1 MRVEYQFYCPPGTLF
16 YDKVEVGEV
25 EPFSLEYPESWDTI
39 ELPDWTTYLPPSP
52 ELPNQG
58 WKIHIS
64 ATLDNAKG
72 TLKKVAD
79 YCFAENVA
87 FKHTPSANALFMKNS
102 KYGDRG
108 GSGKFITVF
117 PKSDAD
123 THRILKDLEALI
135 GGRSGPYIL
144 SDLRWKQ
151 GPLYVR
157 YGGFKMELGP
167 YPDGTLGPCL
177 RNSSGDLIPDIRK
190 PGAYVPDWIDVPDF
204 LEEAVLSRKS
214 GVIKN
219 FPYRVTKALHFSN
232 GGGVYKGEHL
242 ETGRAVLL
250 KEARPFA
257 GLDNSGVDAHTR
269 LKQERNA
276 LEALDGLA
284 GIPRLL
290 EYRKGFEHYFLV
302 REFVDGDSLTS
313 LIYKNNPLVFG
324 NAQTFDSY
332 TQWALDICAKTEALI
347 RRIHSRGI
355 VFGDLHPNNV
365 LVDKKGEVSLIDFET
380 SSTDTE
386 NFVQKMA
393 APGFGAP
400 DGISGFDVDWY
411 AFGELCLNVFVPLTQ
426 LVSWHKGPD
435 RLLTY
440 ATDVFKL
447 PQEFTDRVRGFLAS
461 PHRVLE
467 AVEEKGVGST
477 TTALSVE
484 SLEEHDR
491 WDLDRIIEA
500 IEWSSTPDRN
510 DRLFPGDIIQFA
522 EPGGGMSF
530 VSGAAGVL
538 WGLKRLGRVNQEYTE
553 WFAQRLDRSLE
564 TSVNFAKGIAGLFYA
579 SEDLGAI
586 DLQRFDIENMIGR
599 TIDSTEIS
607 LASGAAG
614 VGLTLLRHHTR
625 GGSYVTT
632 SQIRTVADFLE
643 LQVDKVPEEKSRT
656 GYWQG
661 WTGPALFF
669 LRMYQS
675 TNDKRYLNLAYRAL
689 NRDITRLKATQE
701 HVPASSSHQVPIDT
715 SVARGTAGMWLV
727 GKQLGQAAT
736 VMSDLEGDL
745 QWLSEMSANA
755 PVVAGP
761 SILFGLSG
769 SLLASEHCH
778 EVRRN
783 CRSVALDLFR
793 VKVGDYQSYVGEEFL
808 RLSMDFGTGATG
820 VALAIKDRQEGTSE
834 SLPFLS
840 KDEFFGEHDG

>member
-64 ATLDNAKG
+64 ATLDNAKD

-108 GSGKFITVF
+108 GSGKFITIF

-123 THRILKDLEALI
+123 TQKILKDLEALI

-177 RNSSGDLIPDIRK
+177 RNSLGDLIPDIRK

-232 GGGVYKGEHL
+232 GGGVYKGENL

-257 GLDNSGVDAHTR
+257 GLDNSGVDAHAR

-324 NAQTFDSY
+324 NSQSFDSY
-332 TQWALDICAKTEALI
+332 TQWALDICTKTEALI

-426 LVSWHKGPD
+426 LGSWHKGPD

-447 PQEFTDRVRGFLAS
+447 PQVFTDRVRGFLAS
-461 PHRVLE
+461 PHRDLE

-477 TTALSVE
+477 TTTLSVE

-500 IEWSSTPDRN
+500 IEWSSTPDRD

-579 SEDLGAI
+579 SEDLGTI

-625 GGSYVTT
+625 GGSCVTT

-643 LQVDKVPEEKSRT
+643 LQFDKAPEEKSRT

-701 HVPASSSHQVPIDT
+701 RVPASSSHQVPIDT

-727 GKQLGQAAT
+727 GKQIGPAAT

-793 VKVGDYQSYVGEEFL
+793 VKVGDYQAYVGEEFL

>member
-1 MRVEYQFYCPPGTLF
+1 MRGEYQFYCPPGTPF
-16 YDKVEVGEV
+16 YDRIDAGEV
-25 EPFSLEYPESWDTI
+25 EPFFLEPPKSWDTI
-39 ELPDWTTYLPPSP
+39 ELPDWITYFPPSP

-64 ATLDNAKG
+64 ATLDNAED
-72 TLKKVAD
+72 TLKKVAE
-79 YCFAENVA
+79 YCFAEEVT
-87 FKHTPSANALFMKNS
+87 FKHAPSANALFMKNS

-117 PKSDAD
+117 PKSDVD
-123 THRILKDLEALI
+123 THTILKDLEVLI
-135 GGRSGPYIL
+135 GGRPGPYIL

-151 GPLYVR
+151 GPLFVR

-177 RNSSGDLIPDIRK
+177 RNPSGDLIPDIRK
-190 PGAYVPDWIDVPDF
+190 PGAYVPDWIDVPGF
-204 LEEAVLSRKS
+204 LEEAVRIRKS

-219 FPYRVTKALHFSN
+219 FPYRVIKALHFSN

-257 GLDNSGVDAHTR
+257 GLDNSRVDAHAR
-269 LKQERNA
+269 LERERIA
-276 LEALDGLA
+276 LETLDGLA

-290 EYRKGFEHYFLV
+290 EYRKGFENYFLV

-324 NAQTFDSY
+324 NSQSLESY
-332 TQWALDICAKTEALI
+332 AQWALDICAKTEMLI
-347 RRIHSRGI
+347 RGIHSRGI

-365 LVDKKGEVSLIDFET
+365 LVDENGDVSLIDFET

-400 DGISGFDVDWY
+400 DGVSGFDVDWY
-411 AFGELCLNVFVPLTQ
+411 TFGELCLSVFVPLTQ

-435 RLLTY
+435 RLLAY

-447 PQEFTDRVRGFLAS
+447 PREFADRVSGFLAS
-461 PHRVLE
+461 PSRSLE
-467 AVEEKGVGST
+467 AVEKKGVGST
-477 TTALSVE
+477 TTTLSVE
-484 SLEEHDR
+484 SLEDLDR
-491 WDLDRIIEA
+491 WDIDRIIEA
-500 IEWSSTPDRN
+500 IEWSSTPDRD
-510 DRLFPGDIIQFA
+510 DRLFPGDITQFA

-553 WFAQRLDRSLE
+553 WFAQRLDRPLE
-564 TSVNFAKGIAGLFYA
+564 ISVNFAKGIAGLFYA
-579 SEDLGAI
+579 SEDLGTI
-586 DLQRFDIENMIGR
+586 DLQRFDVENMISR

-625 GGSYVTT
+625 GGSHVTA
-632 SQIRTVADFLE
+632 SQIRTVSEFLE
-643 LQVDKVPEEKSRT
+643 SQLVKEPEEKSRT

-669 LRMYQS
+669 LRMHQS
-675 TNDKRYLNLAYRAL
+675 TNDERYLNLAYRAL
-689 NRDITRLKATQE
+689 DRDITRLKATRE
-701 HVPASSSHQVPIDT
+701 HVSASSAHQVPIDT

-727 GKQLGQAAT
+727 GKQFGQVAA

-745 QWLSEMSANA
+745 QWLSEISANT
-755 PVVAGP
+755 PVVSGP

-769 SLLASEHCH
+769 SLLATDHCH
-778 EVRRN
+778 EVWGKY
-783 CRSVALDLFR
+783 RSVALDLFR
-793 VKVGDYQSYVGEEFL
+793 VKVGEYQAYVGEEFL

-820 VALAIKDRQEGTSE
+820 VALAIKDRQQGTSE

-840 KDEFFGEHDG
+840 NDEFFGEHDG

>member
-1 MRVEYQFYCPPGTLF
+1 MRVEYQFYCPSGTPF
-16 YDKVEVGEV
+16 YDKVDVGEA
-25 EPFSLEYPESWDTI
+25 ELFSLEPPNLWDTI
-39 ELPDWTTYLPPSP
+39 ELPDWITYLPPSP

-64 ATLDNAKG
+64 ATLDNAED
-72 TLKKVAD
+72 TLRKVAD
-79 YCFAENVA
+79 YCFAEEVA

-102 KYGDRG
+102 KYADRG

-117 PKSDAD
+117 PTSDVD
-123 THRILKDLEALI
+123 THTILKDLEALI

-151 GPLYVR
+151 GPLFVR
-157 YGGFKMELGP
+157 YGGFKTELGP

-177 RNSSGDLIPDIRK
+177 RNASGDLIPDIRK
-190 PGAYVPDWIDVPDF
+190 PGAYVPDWIDVPGF

-219 FPYRVTKALHFSN
+219 FPYRVMKALHFSN

-257 GLDNSGVDAHTR
+257 GLDNSRVDAHAR
-269 LKQERNA
+269 LERERNA
-276 LEALDGLA
+276 LATLDGLA
-284 GIPRLL
+284 GVPRLL
-290 EYRKGFEHYFLV
+290 EYRKGFENYFLV

-324 NAQTFDSY
+324 NPQSLDSY
-332 TQWALDICAKTEALI
+332 AQWALDICAKTETMI
-347 RRIHSRGI
+347 RRVHSRGI

-365 LVDKKGEVSLIDFET
+365 LVDENGEVSLIDFET

-400 DGISGFDVDWY
+400 DGVSGFDVDWY
-411 AFGELCLNVFVPLTQ
+411 AFGELCLSVFVPLTQ
-426 LVSWHKGPD
+426 LVMWHKGPE

-447 PQEFTDRVRGFLAS
+447 PQEFVDRVRGFLAPPS
-461 PHRVLE
+461 QSLE

-477 TTALSVE
+477 ITTLPVE
-484 SLEEHDR
+484 SLEEHHR
-491 WDLDRIIEA
+491 CDLDRIIEA
-500 IEWSSTPDRN
+500 IEWSSTPDRD

-538 WGLKRLGRVNQEYTE
+538 WGLKRLGRVNQEDTE
-553 WFAQRLDRSLE
+553 WFAQRLDRPLE
-564 TSVNFAKGIAGLFYA
+564 TSVSFAKGISGLFYA
-579 SEDLGAI
+579 SEELGTI
-586 DLQRFDIENMIGR
+586 DLQRFDVENMIGQ
-599 TIDSTEIS
+599 ILDSTEIS

-625 GGSYVTT
+625 GGSHVTT
-632 SQIRTVADFLE
+632 SQIRTVSDFLE
-643 LQVDKVPEEKSRT
+643 SQVDKKPEDKSRT

-675 TNDKRYLNLAYRAL
+675 TNDERYLNLAYQAL
-689 NRDITRLKATQE
+689 NRDITRLKATRE
-701 HVPASSSHQVPIDT
+701 HPSASSAHKVHIDT

-727 GKQLGQAAT
+727 GMQLGQAAD
-736 VMSDLEGDL
+736 VVSDLESDL

-755 PVVAGP
+755 PVVSGP
-761 SILFGLSG
+761 GILFGLSG

-778 EVRRN
+778 KVREDY
-783 CRSVALDLFR
+783 RSLALDLFR
-793 VKVGDYQSYVGEEFL
+793 VKVGDYQAYVGEEFL

-820 VALAIKDRQEGTSE
+820 VALAIKDRQEGTIE

-840 KDEFFGEHDG
+840 NDEFFGERDG